1 MPHPT
6 PTRLR
11 VTDVG
16 KTFGDVA
23 VLAGVSL
30 DIGQGRVHGL
40 VGHNGAGKS
49 TLIEVLAGRYPDHT
63 GSVQVDGHP
72 VALESPRASAAAGI
86 AVIHQHCALV
96 PEFSVAENLAL
107 GREPRRARA
116 LLDRRRLMADARQ
129 VAERFALD
137 LPLDVPTGHL
147 SVAQQQLT
155 EIGRA
160 LASGARVLVMDEP
173 TARLAPRDRQALAG
187 HLAGLAANG
196 VAILYVSHLLE
207 EVLST
212 CDEVSVLRDGR
223 LVGSSPAAALTVPV
237 LAELVTGLPTNA
249 AGGVLASVTDQPVLE
264 LDDFGPRGR
273 TGSTLTVHRGETV
286 GIAGSI
292 GSGRSAFLEAIA
304 GARDRRG
311 RCTLNGR
318 AVHDVSPVEAVALG
332 IVLVPED
339 RLRRGVLPQRS
350 VSANVTLSALR
361 SRFSARGLVDRRAS
375 GDAARAAVDRYRIGA
390 RTVDQPAGELSGGNQ
405 QKVLL
410 ARAVEA
416 APAVLLCDQPTAG
429 VDIGA
434 KVEIEA
440 QLRRLTAEG
449 VAVVIVSDDLAELLA
464 LSDRIALMRHGRLG
478 APRPAAG
485 YNERT
490 LLAALNAADERGV
503 A

>member
-23 VLAGVSL
+23 VLTGVSL
-30 DIGQGRVHGL
+30 DIGHGRVHGL
-40 VGHNGAGKS
+40 VGHNGAGKT

-63 GSVQVDGHP
+63 GSVQVAGDGGA
-72 VALESPRASAAAGI
+72 VDTPRASAAAGI

-116 LLDRRRLMADARQ
+116 FLDRRRLRADARQ
-129 VAERFALD
+129 VLERFALD
-137 LPLDVPTGHL
+137 VPIDIPTGRL

-173 TARLAPRDRQALAG
+173 TSRLAPRDREALAG
-187 HLAGLAANG
+187 QMAGLAAQG

-223 LVGSSPAAALTVPV
+223 LVHSSLTAELTVPV

-249 AGGVLASVTDQPVLE
+249 AGPVLASVTDQPVLE

-273 TGSTLTVHRGETV
+273 AGSTLTVHRGEIV

-304 GARDRRG
+304 GARGRRG
-311 RCTLNGR
+311 RCTVNGQ
-318 AVHDVSPVEAVALG
+318 AAHDVSAVEAVALG
-332 IVLVPED
+332 IVLVPQD
-339 RLRRGVLPQRS
+339 RLRQGVIPQRS
-350 VSANVTLSALR
+350 VTANVTVSALR
-361 SRFSARGLVDRRAS
+361 SRFSAAGLVDRRAAAA
-375 GDAARAAVDRYRIGA
+375 AARAAVARYRIGA
-390 RTVDQPAGELSGGNQ
+390 HTVDQRVGELSGGNQ

-440 QLRRLTAEG
+440 QLRRLTVDG
-449 VAVVIVSDDLAELLA
+449 VAVVLVSDDLAELLA
-464 LSDRIALMRHGRLG
+464 LSDRIVLMRHGRLG
-478 APRPAAG
+478 TPRPAAA
-485 YNERT
+485 YDEHT
-490 LLAALNAADERGV
+490 LLAALNAAHERGV